1 MSAGPPGLL
10 EGLLPDL
17 TPDLLRVVLS
27 GAAVVGLPAEFEG
40 LALVAGWRVVVPEG
54 LLCLEV
60 LTEDDLEVDDLE
72 VEDCLVC
79 EEGLTAELFLELEE
93 LERETDWLE
102 DDLFWEEVLVL
113 ELLEVVRVVPLL
125 ERDSLLL
132 LCASASGRNAT
143 SVKAANAV
151 ASVVLIFP
159 IINRFS

>member
-1 MSAGPPGLL
+1 MLVVDWRDVVDDG
-10 EGLLPDL
+10 
-17 TPDLLRVVLS
+17 RV
-27 GAAVVGLPAEFEG
+27 AVVDWRAVPVDGRA
-40 LALVAGWRVVVPEG
+40 VADGFV
-54 LLCLEV
+54 CLEV
-60 LTEDDLEVDDLE
+60 LTV
-72 VEDCLVC
+72 
-79 EEGLTAELFLELEE
+79 ELFLEDE

-113 ELLEVVRVVPLL
+113 ELFDVVRVVPLL

-132 LCASASGRNAT
+132 LCASASGRKAT